1 MEEAKKR
8 INTAETEAKKIL
20 DLSDLNLD
28 TCPEIPEQI
37 TFLILNNN
45 NLTQLPKLP
54 PNLSDL
60 YVDNNQI
67 TVITDLPENLELLSC
82 VNNNLSKLEDL
93 PDTLQILDCRNNYFK
108 SEPDVPKHC
117 KLFIH
122 PSKVYATKKNNMNNN
137 NNSAKNIKEISVKAV
152 SESPV
157 KPVSQTPVAQTPVHT
172 VSANK
177 FPELQVPA
185 GSENSISLNDIE
197 TGDHL
202 VDFDGEASHQRYYL
216 KSTYDKL
223 MKTSGKNPQTRNPI
237 RNAKNYTAKIKKGGR
252 RLSKKNS
259 RS

>member
-1 MEEAKKR
+1 MSYKVMEEAKKR
-8 INTAETEAKKIL
+8 INTAETEAMKIL

-54 PNLSDL
+54 QNLSDL

-122 PSKVYATKKNNMNNN
+122 PSKVYTTKHS
-137 NNSAKNIKEISVKAV
+137 NSAKNVKKISVQAV

-157 KPVSQTPVAQTPVHT
+157 KPVSQTPVQSVLP

-237 RNAKNYTAKIKKGGR
+237 RTAKNYTAKIKKGGR